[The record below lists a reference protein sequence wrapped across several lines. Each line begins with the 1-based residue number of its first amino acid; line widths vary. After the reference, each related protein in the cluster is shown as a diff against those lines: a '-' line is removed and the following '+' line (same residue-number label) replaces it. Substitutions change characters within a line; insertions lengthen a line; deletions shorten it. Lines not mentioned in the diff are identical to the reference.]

1 MLRDHVGSVHEC
13 ISSLCVTVHPPVV
26 CTELTAT
33 NIFEAREV
41 PRKAAREEKPPVPS
55 AKAPE
60 LPAPRGTCL
69 HG

>member
-1 MLRDHVGSVHEC
+1 M
-13 ISSLCVTVHPPVV
+13 
-26 CTELTAT
+26 ELTVT
-33 NIFEAREV
+33 NIFEALEV
-41 PRKAAREEKPPVPS
+41 PRKTTREEKVPVAL